1 MIFKSDSNPAVA
13 GLESSD
19 IANPATAGLESS
31 DIANPA
37 TAGLELPTQLQLGW
51 EKVWPTP

>member
-37 TAGLELPTQLQLGW
+37 TAGLELPTQL
-51 EKVWPTP
+51 